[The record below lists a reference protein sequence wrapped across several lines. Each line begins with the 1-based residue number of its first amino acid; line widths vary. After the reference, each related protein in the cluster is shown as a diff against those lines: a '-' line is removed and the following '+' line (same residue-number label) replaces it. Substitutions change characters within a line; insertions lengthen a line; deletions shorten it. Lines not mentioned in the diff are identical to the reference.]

1 MYLLTI
7 KSGTAITRI
16 QCGCMNDF
24 ALDMLCYA
32 DACGTFYS
40 FTKVDADKL
49 PLRDEDELFR
59 VESFV
64 KLSREFAERFSRETR
79 YA

>member
-7 KSGTAITRI
+7 KSGKAITRI
-16 QCGCMNDF
+16 QIGCMNDM

-40 FTKVDADKL
+40 FTKVDADRL
-49 PLRDEDELFR
+49 PVRDEDELFR
-59 VESFV
+59 VESFI
-64 KLSREFAERFSRETR
+64 KLTREFAARVLS
-79 YA
+79 

>member
-7 KSGTAITRI
+7 KSGKAVTRI
-16 QCGCMNDF
+16 QIGCMNDF

-40 FTKVDADKL
+40 FTKVDRL
-49 PLRDEDELFR
+49 PVRGEDELFR
-59 VESFV
+59 VESFI
-64 KLSREFAERFSRETR
+64 KLTREFAARVLN
-79 YA
+79 

>member
-7 KSGTAITRI
+7 KSGKTITRV
-16 QCGCMNDF
+16 QLGCMNEM

-32 DACGTFYS
+32 DACGTFHS
-40 FTKVDADKL
+40 FTAVDADKL

-59 VESFV
+59 VESFI
-64 KLSREFAERFSRETR
+64 KLTREFA
-79 YA
+79 AKVL